1 MRILV
6 TGSEGFIGSNLTKLD
21 SDVMFETLDKKGDPD
36 HLIDLTRVNW
46 DDFKLAKFQAVIHL
60 AAEISVEESFQ
71 RREHYWE
78 TNVVATKNLF
88 QACALASV
96 PRIIFASSAAV
107 YGPSGE
113 PVKYVQHKPQPQSPY
128 AETKVRGEEIG
139 NLVSNEI
146 VSNLIEKYLSDKT
159 YQNKII
165 FDGYPRTL
173 IQAQTLNDSMI
184 KYNQKIHIALR
195 LTVSLDTIIKRIK
208 ERSALEKRDD
218 DSEEIA
224 IKRYET
230 YEKNIK
236 PVIDFYKQSN
246 LLKDVN
252 GESSIIEINNE
263 ISALIE
269 SIKG

>member
-1 MRILV
+1 MITDLNKILV
-6 TGSEGFIGSNLTKLD
+6 EWAYRTNDGKPDVKNNAKLLTLESVLKDFGWSEEARAELLFTLMEQP
-21 SDVMFETLDKKGDPD
+21 SDRERLMK
-36 HLIDLTRVNW
+36 
-46 DDFKLAKFQAVIHL
+46 QVI
-60 AAEISVEESFQ
+60 
-71 RREHYWE
+71 
-78 TNVVATKNLF
+78 
-88 QACALASV
+88 
-96 PRIIFASSAAV
+96 
-107 YGPSGE
+107 
-113 PVKYVQHKPQPQSPY
+113 KYK
-128 AETKVRGEEIG
+128 
-139 NLVSNEI
+139 
-146 VSNLIEKYLSDKT
+146 
-159 YQNKII
+159 NKII

-173 IQAQTLNDSMI
+173 TQAQTLNDSMI

>member
-1 MRILV
+1 MNLV
-6 TGSEGFIGSNLTKLD
+6 IFGPPGAGKGTQSGYIA
-21 SDVMFETLDKKGDPD
+21 KK
-36 HLIDLTRVNW
+36 
-46 DDFKLAKFQAVIHL
+46 FKLFQL
-60 AAEISVEESFQ
+60 STGELLRKEIKNN
-71 RREHYWE
+71 
-78 TNVVATKNLF
+78 TNLGK
-88 QACALASV
+88 Q
-96 PRIIFASSAAV
+96 ISSIMN
-107 YGPSGE
+107 S
-113 PVKYVQHKPQPQSPY
+113 
-128 AETKVRGEEIG
+128 G
-139 NLVSNEI
+139 NLVSNEL

-165 FDGYPRTL
+165 FDGYPRNL
-173 IQAQTLNDSMI
+173 IQAQTLNDSLI
-184 KYNQKIHIALR
+184 KYNQKINIALR

-246 LLKDVN
+246 LLKVVN

-269 SIKG
+269 SIKGWL